1 MTFEIIGA
9 YDKRFEEVDRIAKEF
24 FSIDS
29 DPTQIDANENTF
41 LYSLEIGGI
50 TLAASEDNKL
60 LGWSFAFPTNKILME
75 KFLAGEITE
84 YQLFWGTKKDP
95 NYDAIYFCAM
105 YVYPKYRSL
114 SLAIKLIR
122 KCLDP
127 LLKENVCVFYDPYSS
142 AGARIGEF
150 MKNRVKFEIKTK
162 KSIWE

>member
-84 YQLFWGTKKDP
+84 YQ
-95 NYDAIYFCAM
+95 
-105 YVYPKYRSL
+105 
-114 SLAIKLIR
+114 
-122 KCLDP
+122 
-127 LLKENVCVFYDPYSS
+127 
-142 AGARIGEF
+142 
-150 MKNRVKFEIKTK
+150 
-162 KSIWE
+162 